1 MPVLLFDLD
10 GTLIDVSG
18 SYDFAVARTVELY
31 CKKVAG
37 LSVEGEL
44 VTFDELAALRSAGG
58 FNNDWDLAAGL
69 TIWALD
75 QYRGGGPGVSIDD
88 AVYKGLPSVIDGIRG
103 AGGGLIGL
111 GDFVEQSSVRMVG
124 HGGSTI
130 HTSRVVRIFQ
140 EVYLGEQFRTI
151 HGRPNEYWD
160 GPAACR
166 RERPLL
172 KGTVLEE
179 LAERGS
185 PGIVTGRPKLEAE
198 LAVSMLSEW
207 LSPGVVVSDDDL
219 IDASGRHRPDWR
231 KPAGE
236 PLRMALEQIGGA
248 NNEVAMYLGDLPD
261 DVVAVKNA
269 RRLTGRR
276 IYSIGCAYGAAD
288 PGARAELLRSVGA
301 DQVVLKSDE
310 LPAAV
315 DHLLASASGR

>member
-1 MPVLLFDLD
+1 MPVILFDLD

-75 QYRGGGPGVSIDD
+75 QFRGSGPSATVSN
-88 AVYKGLPSVIDGIRG
+88 AVYSTLPSVIDRIR
-103 AGGGLIGL
+103 AGGGGLTGL
-111 GDFVEQSSVRMVG
+111 GGCVEQSSLRLVR
-124 HGGSTI
+124 HSGSSI
-130 HTSRVVRIFQ
+130 HTSSIVRIFQ
-140 EVYLGEQFRTI
+140 EVYLGEQFRPVY
-151 HGRPNEYWD
+151 GLSNEYWD
-160 GPAACR
+160 GPAACQQ
-166 RERPLL
+166 ERPLL
-172 KGTVLEE
+172 RGTVLEE

-185 PGIVTGRPKLEAE
+185 PGIVTGRPKLEAD

-207 LSPGVVVSDDDL
+207 LSPRVVVSDDDL
-219 IDASGRHRPDWR
+219 VDASGRHRPDWR

-236 PLRMALEQIGGA
+236 PLRMALDQIGGDTT
-248 NNEVAMYLGDLPD
+248 EVAIYLGDLPD

-301 DQVVLKSDE
+301 DLAILKPDE

-315 DHLLASASGR
+315 YKLLASVSGR

>member
-1 MPVLLFDLD
+1 MPVILFDLD

-44 VTFDELAALRSAGG
+44 VTVDELAALRSAGG

-75 QYRGGGPGVSIDD
+75 QYRGSSSSATVSN
-88 AVYKGLPSVIDGIRG
+88 AVYSTLPSVIDRIR
-103 AGGGLIGL
+103 AGGGGLTGL
-111 GDFVEQSSVRMVG
+111 GGCVEQSSLRLVR
-124 HGGSTI
+124 HSGSSI
-130 HTSRVVRIFQ
+130 HTSSIVRIFQ
-140 EVYLGEQFRTI
+140 EVYLGEQFRPVY
-151 HGRPNEYWD
+151 GLSNECWD

-172 KGTVLEE
+172 RGMVLEE

-185 PGIVTGRPKLEAE
+185 PGVVTGRPKLEAE

-207 LSPGVVVSDDDL
+207 LSPRVVVSDDDL
-219 IDASGRHRPDWR
+219 VDAGGHHRPDWR

-236 PLRMALEQIGGA
+236 PLRMALEQIGGDTT
-248 NNEVAMYLGDLPD
+248 EVAMYLGDLPD
-261 DVVAVKNA
+261 DVVAVRNA
-269 RRLTGRR
+269 GSLTGRR

-310 LPAAV
+310 LPDVV
-315 DHLLASASGR
+315 DQLLASASGR

>member
-1 MPVLLFDLD
+1 MPVILFDLD

-75 QYRGGGPGVSIDD
+75 QYRGSSSSATVSN
-88 AVYKGLPSVIDGIRG
+88 AAYSTLPSVIDRIR
-103 AGGGLIGL
+103 AGGGGLTGL
-111 GDFVEQSSVRMVG
+111 GGCVEQSSLRLVR
-124 HGGSTI
+124 HSGSSI
-130 HTSRVVRIFQ
+130 HTSSIVRIFQ
-140 EVYLGEQFRTI
+140 EVYLGEQFRPVY
-151 HGRPNEYWD
+151 GLSNEYWE

-166 RERPLL
+166 QERPLL
-172 KGTVLEE
+172 RGTVLEE
-179 LAERGS
+179 LARQGL
-185 PGIVTGRPKLEAE
+185 PGIVTGRPRLEAE

-207 LSPGVVVSDDDL
+207 LSPRVVVSDDDL
-219 IDASGRHRPDWR
+219 VDAGGRHRADWR

-236 PLRMALEQIGGA
+236 PLRMALDQIGGDTT
-248 NNEVAMYLGDLPD
+248 EVAMYLGDLPD
-261 DVVAVKNA
+261 DVVAVRNA
-269 RRLTGRR
+269 GSLTGRL

-310 LPAAV
+310 LPAVV
-315 DHLLASASGR
+315 DKLLAPASGR